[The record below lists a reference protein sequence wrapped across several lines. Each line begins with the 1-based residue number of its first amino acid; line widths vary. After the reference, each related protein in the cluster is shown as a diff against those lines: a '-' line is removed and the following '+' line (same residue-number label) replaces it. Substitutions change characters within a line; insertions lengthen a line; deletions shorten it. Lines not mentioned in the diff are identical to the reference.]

1 MASNFNKVWSF
12 GCSFMYGTTIVDGDP
27 EYVRDTIGWGAKIGE
42 YLDKPAQNCAVS
54 GYGNQQILNEFFSN
68 LPDIKPNDLVIVSWS
83 SPHRY
88 YWPQGPYG
96 SINYMANFDNLE
108 IPSRLRNI
116 LELYRERR
124 LLYPDDIVLEQLDHI
139 LLIQETCK
147 NRGIKVLQN
156 NALVDVTLDID
167 IEQSTDWLL
176 SRHLQV
182 DTQNFWCYN
191 SGTLCNLLGI
201 TSNTDPMGGGLN
213 REDMDLSKD
222 MMWSDSRVWHHPSIK
237 GHDFISKTLSEWILS
252 NDSY

>member
-1 MASNFNKVWSF
+1 MGLNFNKIWSF
-12 GCSFMYGTTIVDGDP
+12 GCSFMYGTTIVEGDP
-27 EYVRDTIGWGAKIGE
+27 EYVRDKIGWGAKIGE
-42 YLDKPAQNCAVS
+42 VLDKPAQNCAVS
-54 GYGNQQILNEFFSN
+54 GYGNQQIVNEFFSL

-108 IPSRLRNI
+108 MPIRLRTI
-116 LELYRERR
+116 LELYRQRR

-156 NALVDVTLDID
+156 NALVDVTQEID
-167 IEQSTDWLL
+167 IINAEDHIL

-182 DTQNFWCYN
+182 DSHNFWCYN

-201 TSNTDPMGGGLN
+201 TSNTDPMAGGLPS
-213 REDMDLSKD
+213 EDMDLSKK
-222 MMWSDSRVWHHPSIK
+222 MMWSQPDLWHHPSIE
-237 GHDFISKTLSEWILS
+237 GHTFIAETLGEWIKN